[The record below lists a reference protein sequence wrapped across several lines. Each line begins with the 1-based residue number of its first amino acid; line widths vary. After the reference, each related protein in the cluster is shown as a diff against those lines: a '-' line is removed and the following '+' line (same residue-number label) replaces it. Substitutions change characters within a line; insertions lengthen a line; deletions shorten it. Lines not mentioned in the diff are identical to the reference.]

1 MQTKEFDYR
10 MYLDLLL
17 RRKRLFILIAL
28 LIMTGGVIYSYSL
41 PKIYEAKSTVFIE
54 KNVISELVKG
64 IAVTPSMEQT
74 IKVLTYALTSRT
86 ILSKVVN
93 ELDMNAKKHSDS
105 ELENILLR
113 INRNISVKVKD
124 NNLFIITYKDT
135 NPKIARDFVNTL
147 VTTYIEQNISSKR
160 EESYGA
166 IKFFSDQIGTVKEKL
181 DKADEELSRF
191 KAQQGGVVNIDEA
204 KLFQEINSSE
214 QKLQDIQLRRRHLE
228 GLKPVTRRESDPL
241 HAQLLSLQK
250 RQDELR
256 NQFNDN
262 YPELIRIRGEID
274 SLKQQIAKRPAA
286 SVGNADPQEV
296 AKIEAELSA
305 LKLTE
310 ESLRRYIAK
319 NQSLMRQIPTVKA
332 ELEKMDV
339 DKKKQKELYD
349 QLLSRQGQSE
359 VSKQMEVQDKTTTF
373 RIVDPA
379 VLPVKPV
386 SPNRVRIILMA
397 IVAGIGAA
405 YGILFGLDQLRSTI
419 KSTEMLKPYGLPV
432 LAVIPRIPDF
442 AQEVKR
448 QKVDRIIYAMSSFY
462 FLFIL
467 SFLAIE
473 LLDLQYVDK
482 IINRISQIF

>member
-1 MQTKEFDYR
+1 MNKNELDYR
-10 MYLDLLL
+10 VYLDLLL
-17 RRKRLFILIAL
+17 RRKRLFIVTSLV
-28 LIMTGGVIYSYSL
+28 IMTAAIILSYSL

-86 ILSKVVN
+86 ILAKVIN
-93 ELDMNAKKHSDS
+93 ELDMVKKGSDA
-105 ELENILLR
+105 ELESVLARVNK
-113 INRNISVKVKD
+113 NISVKVKD
-124 NNLFIITYKDT
+124 NNLFMISYKD
-135 NPKIARDFVNTL
+135 PDPRIARDFVNTL
-147 VTTYIEQNISSKR
+147 VRIYIEQNVSSKR

-166 IKFFSDQIGTVKEKL
+166 IQFLSEQIETVQKKL
-181 DKADEELSRF
+181 DTADEELNRF

-204 KLFQEINSSE
+204 KLFQEINSAE

-241 HAQLLSLQK
+241 QVQLLSLQK

-262 YPELIRIRGEID
+262 YPELIRIKGEIE
-274 SLKQQIAKRPAA
+274 SLQMQIKKRPAA
-286 SVGNADPQEV
+286 GSSQADHQEV

-310 ESLRRYIAK
+310 QSLKRYIGT
-319 NQSLMRQIPTVKA
+319 NQALLRKIPTVKA
-332 ELEKMDV
+332 DLEKREV
-339 DKKKQKELYD
+339 DKRKQKELYD

-379 VLPVKPV
+379 VMPVNPV
-386 SPNRVRIILMA
+386 SPDRVKILLLGIA
-397 IVAGIGAA
+397 AGIAG
-405 YGILFGLDQLRSTI
+405 GFGLLFGLDQLSNTV
-419 KSTEMLKPYGLPV
+419 KSVDMLKSFGLPV
-432 LAVIPRIPDF
+432 LAVIPRIP
-442 AQEVKR
+442 EVATEAKR
-448 QKVDRIIYAMSSFY
+448 KRIDRIIYATSGGY
-462 FLFIL
+462 FCFVL
-467 SFLAIE
+467 SFLVME
-473 LLDLQYVDK
+473 LLGLAYVDK
-482 IINRISQIF
+482 VINLVAQLF

>member
-1 MQTKEFDYR
+1 MNKNEFDYR
-10 MYLDLLL
+10 IYLDLLL
-17 RRKRLFILIAL
+17 RRKRLFIVTAL
-28 LIMTGGVIYSYSL
+28 VIMTAAIILSYSL

-86 ILSKVVN
+86 ILAKVVN
-93 ELDMNAKKHSDS
+93 ELDMAKKGSDA
-105 ELENILLR
+105 ELESVLARVNK
-113 INRNISVKVKD
+113 NISVKVKD
-124 NNLFIITYKDT
+124 NNLFMISYKD
-135 NPKIARDFVNTL
+135 PDPRIARDFVNTL
-147 VTTYIEQNISSKR
+147 VRTYIEQNVSSKR

-166 IKFFSDQIGTVKEKL
+166 IQFLSEQIETVQKKL
-181 DKADEELSRF
+181 DTADEELNRF

-204 KLFQEINSSE
+204 KLFQEINSAE

-241 HAQLLSLQK
+241 QVQLQSLQK

-262 YPELIRIRGEID
+262 YPELIRIKGEIE
-274 SLKQQIAKRPAA
+274 SLQMQIKKRPAA
-286 SVGNADPQEV
+286 GSSQADPQEV

-310 ESLRRYIAK
+310 QSLKRYIAT
-319 NQSLMRQIPTVKA
+319 NQALLRKIPTVKA
-332 ELEKMDV
+332 DLEKREV
-339 DKKKQKELYD
+339 DKRKQKELYD

-386 SPNRVRIILMA
+386 SPDRVKILLLGIA
-397 IVAGIGAA
+397 AGIAG
-405 YGILFGLDQLRSTI
+405 GFGLLFGLDQLSNTV
-419 KSTEMLKPYGLPV
+419 KSVDMLKSFGLPV
-432 LAVIPRIPDF
+432 LAVIPRIP
-442 AQEVKR
+442 EVATEAKR
-448 QKVDRIIYAMSSFY
+448 KRIDRIIYVTSGGY
-462 FLFIL
+462 FCFVL
-467 SFLAIE
+467 SFLVME
-473 LLDLQYVDK
+473 LLGLAYVDK
-482 IINRISQIF
+482 VINLVAQLF